1 MVGGVSGHRAHPG
14 WRRRRQWRQQ
24 PVVLVGGLAHQH
36 GVREGGRVPRLRT
49 PLQAEEFAAQPPEV
63 GVRQG
68 SAVPVPVLQLPS
80 QAEDARGQAHRA
92 YAPREADQHGGDVHD
107 QQQQQH
113 QQQQ

>member
-1 MVGGVSGHRAHPG
+1 MVSGVSGHRPHPG
-14 WRRRRQWRQQ
+14 HWRRRRRGQQ

-36 GVREGGRVPRLRT
+36 GVRQGGRVPRLRA

-68 SAVPVPVLQLPS
+68 AAVPVPVLQLQG

-92 YAPREADQHGGDVHD
+92 HASREADQHGGDVYD
-107 QQQQQH
+107 QQ
-113 QQQQ
+113 